1 MLRLRKP
8 KVSETIDGPRKLI
21 VTGSSSSGKTCLLL
35 RYCMNLY
42 PDIYIPPVMDNM
54 QINFP
59 VFSRLVTLN
68 LWDIEVSNC
77 DFGGRLRPLS
87 YIGASV
93 VIICF
98 RIDNPDSLFDVPEIW
113 VSEVRHYTRDTKAPI
128 LLVGCKMD
136 IRADPAELERME
148 KRRLMEPVSVQQ
160 GRDMAKSI
168 GAAMYLE
175 CSAKTGQGVDEVF
188 HHAA

>member
-1 MLRLRKP
+1 
-8 KVSETIDGPRKLI
+8 
-21 VTGSSSSGKTCLLL
+21 
-35 RYCMNLY
+35 
-42 PDIYIPPVMDNM
+42 MDNM

-136 IRADPAELERME
+136 IRADPAELERMK

-188 HHAA
+188 HHAARLSLQAKAPH